1 MTAIIIKK
9 LNFFDPCNDHSE
21 FEPAELN
28 SLQIPISSSSQ
39 PPISLE
45 QSILLEQFK
54 MEQRKDFELIVRKI
68 KFKLFKTLDDK
79 IEKIETFAFETATF
93 IEIWQNFIHDYKG
106 LLEKLP
112 EKKNKNFAN
121 ILIFNSEQAKGIL
134 QNFYEVYSY
143 FFIKS
148 LILSK
153 FYEEY
158 GKFLKTESL
167 ESDFLI
173 VKRF

>member
-9 LNFFDPCNDHSE
+9 LNFFDPFFLL
-21 FEPAELN
+21 FEEVY
-28 SLQIPISSSSQ
+28 
-39 PPISLE
+39 
-45 QSILLEQFK
+45 
-54 MEQRKDFELIVRKI
+54 ELIVRKI

-158 GKFLKTESL
+158 GKFLKKESL